1 MRSLSLAVFAF
12 AVEDMNDLESVMT
25 CAKPLASLV
34 RSQVLRKTTD
44 FARLTFDLDIV
55 LQV

>member
-25 CAKPLASLV
+25 CAKPLASLSGV
-34 RSQVLRKTTD
+34 KACVKQRT
-44 FARLTFDLDIV
+44 
-55 LQV
+55 LQGSLLISI